1 MPAIA
6 ELTNRQLKQLEN
18 EGVVTLTEEQEKAIV
33 NQVLEDYQAALEAK
47 RDLHEKWAKYE
58 DYYKNNQWK
67 GKNVDEK
74 RVKPTVNYAFSTVES
89 IMPFLTSDTPDPIIL
104 PTKPDDEELAD
115 DLTKVVKIL
124 LTKNRIEKAL
134 QLEERSRLKFG
145 TGIWKIYFDPAKYN
159 GLGDVAFDV
168 VDVVNFFV
176 DPDEVDDL
184 QNASYCLTAVK
195 RSLQYLKTHYPD
207 KANQITPDQ
216 RYTEFQTYEAE
227 EENFNPRD
235 MNATLIEYWTK
246 DPVQGL
252 IRIVVAGETL
262 LRYQPRFYMHGKYP
276 FVVGINY
283 PVQKSFWGMGEIE
296 QIITMQDVLNKLL
309 QIVIENVA
317 LANGQLVID
326 KTASGIKDIRALANQ
341 LWKPGLTI
349 PVNDINSVKK
359 LDGVVA
365 PSWVINLIEMIKRDI
380 ELVTGISPVY
390 TGVAPGSVTAAS
402 GILALQEQATARVR
416 LKLQEQARMLEEIVQ
431 FIVAYI
437 VEFYNEDRA
446 FRYLDKNR
454 EPAWITINGNDLA
467 EFDQDGNKYIPEFDV
482 TVEVGYDTPMS
493 RAYIEQQATQLYQ
506 MGVIDAI
513 EVLKVMNFPYKD
525 EIINR
530 LQQKAELM
538 GQLGGLPEGT
548 QSPALQGQLAQITAL
563 ENRNPTLPGGINVK
577 NQNSQKDAQEQRQ
590 QMGPSGTESINI
602 GNL

>member
-6 ELTNRQLKQLEN
+6 ELTPKQLEQLDRT
-18 EGVVTLTEEQEKAIV
+18 GTVTLTKEQERAV
-33 NQVLEDYQAALEAK
+33 VQQVLEDYQAAFEAK
-47 RDLHEKWAKYE
+47 RALHEKWAKYE
-58 DYYKNNQWK
+58 DYYRNNQWK

-89 IMPFLTSDTPDPIIL
+89 IMPLLTSDTPDPIIL
-104 PTKPDDEELAD
+104 PTKPEDEELAN

-124 LTKNRIEKAL
+124 LTKNRIEKYL

-145 TGIWKIYFDPAKYN
+145 TGIWKIYFDPSKYN
-159 GLGDVAFDV
+159 GLGDIAFDT
-168 VDVVNFFV
+168 VDPVNFFV

-184 QNASYCLTAVK
+184 QNAGYCLTAFK
-195 RSLQYLKTHYPD
+195 RSLQYLKTKYPD
-207 KANQITPDQ
+207 KANLITPDQ
-216 RYTEFQTYEAE
+216 KYVEFQIYDT
-227 EENFNPRD
+227 ENTDFNPRES
-235 MNATLIEYWTK
+235 NATLFEYWTK

-252 IRIVVAGETL
+252 VRIVVAGETL

-276 FVVGINY
+276 FVVGVDY

-317 LANGQLVID
+317 LANGQLVVD
-326 KTASGIKDIRALANQ
+326 KNASGLKDIKELANQ

-349 PVNDINSVKK
+349 PVNDVNSIKK
-359 LDGVVA
+359 LEGVVA
-365 PSWVINLIEMIKRDI
+365 PTWVINLIEMIKRDI

-390 TGVAPGSVTAAS
+390 LGLAPGSVTAAS

-416 LKLQEQARMLEEIVQ
+416 LKLQEQARMLEELVQ

-437 VEFYNEDRA
+437 VEFYNEDRT

-454 EPAWITINGNDLA
+454 EPAWIVVNGNNVA
-467 EFDQDGNKYIPEFDV
+467 ETDEAGNKYIPEFDV

-493 RAYIEQQATQLYQ
+493 RAYIEQQAMQLYQ

-513 EVLKVMNFPYKD
+513 EVMKTMNFPYKD

-530 LQQKAELM
+530 LQQKAEVM
-538 GQLGGLPEGT
+538 GQLGALPQGV
-548 QSPALQGQLAQITAL
+548 QSPELQSQLAFLTAL
-563 ENRNPTLPGGINVK
+563 ENRNPSLPGGMNAK
-577 NQNSQKDAQEQRQ
+577 NTNSRQDARQQRQ
-590 QMGPSGTESINI
+590 QMGPEGTESINI